1 MKKIRILL
9 LTIGLITSATLIASC
24 DDDDDNYTPSSSI
37 IEIFDDYYPDATN
50 VNWYYVGGYLVA
62 DFDYY
67 GEDMEAWFSYDGK
80 WLYTKT
86 YIVYS
91 DLPIVIQ
98 TNLTSSYIDYDIEGV
113 IKITTSK
120 YGTFYNVEIEND
132 NEELSLL
139 YDNSG
144 ALIKIYANIMPYSWW
159 DNLN

>member
-9 LTIGLITSATLIASC
+9 LTIGLITSAALITSC
-24 DDDDDNYTPSSSI
+24 DDDDSYTPGSSI
-37 IEIFDDYYPDATN
+37 IEIFNDYYPDATN

-98 TNLTSSYIDYDIEGV
+98 TNLTTSYIDYDIEGV

-139 YDNSG
+139 YDDSG